1 MDEMNGKEVGGE
13 EIEIVL
19 AKPPDKKRKERQAA
33 RQTTR
38 NTGWGGADTWL
49 VDFSSGEEFY
59 ECNTVQLFAGMTIT
73 TIIHPHVC
81 PHQAEA
87 EVVVVEGA
95 TLTHQT
101 IMDTKTTMMTTMV
114 TTIMITVEDMKTLI
128 MVMMMCTAWGAVVL
142 VPAGGDLLPPELVE
156 LHYHVAGVAMPKE
169 VCPSVVRGVVE
180 EGGASLS
187 NRRGAAVL
195 AG

>member
-38 NTGWGGADTWL
+38 NTGCGGADVRL
-49 VDFSSGEEFY
+49 VNLSSDAESY
-59 ECNTVQLFAGMTIT
+59 ERNTVLVFTGTTIT
-73 TIIHPHVC
+73 IITRLHGC
-81 PHQAEA
+81 PRQAEA

-95 TLTHQT
+95 MLIRLT

-114 TTIMITVEDMKTLI
+114 TTTTITVEDMKTLI
-128 MVMMMCTAWGAVVL
+128 MVMMTCTAWGAVVL
-142 VPAGGDLLPPELVE
+142 VPAGGGLLPPELAE
-156 LHYHVAGVAMPKE
+156 LHRHAAGAAMPKE
-169 VCPSVVRGVVE
+169 GCPSAVQGVAE

-187 NRRGAAVL
+187 SHRGAAVL
-195 AG
+195 AE